1 MEYLWAPGCF
11 VQLSGPLEL
20 ELSEGR
26 VVTIVS
32 VRLNANTKA
41 LTVEVS
47 GPFTTL
53 SEWTQW
59 SQWTLLLK

>member
-1 MEYLWAPGCF
+1 MEYLWAPNCF
-11 VQLSGPLEL
+11 VQLSGHLEL

-26 VVTIVS
+26 VVTVVP

-47 GPFTTL
+47 LRRPSSTN
-53 SEWTQW
+53 
-59 SQWTLLLK
+59 